1 MLTQEAAELLAG
13 LASEVNNADEIP
25 INNDLPFPDYGQLS
39 AFSWKS
45 YIFKFKSAKIYVA
58 RIEDFFLYLR
68 HTGKEGI
75 QDQQALEEA
84 LVEYFDYNHQLVD
97 EDGNPKY
104 KGSQFRGWFS
114 MFIAF
119 WKHTKRGDL
128 KINFPILLDNLKKWE
143 KELVTVKAKTF
154 TEDNLGMSSFI
165 FIFVYFFDVITIL
178 YV

>member
-13 LASEVNNADEIP
+13 MATEVINADEILL
-25 INNDLPFPDYGQLS
+25 NNDLPFPDYGQLS
-39 AFSWKS
+39 LVSWKS
-45 YIFKFKSAKIYVA
+45 FLFRFKSAKIYIA

-68 HTGKEGI
+68 LNGKEGI
-75 QDQQALEEA
+75 VDQQALEEA

-97 EDGNPKY
+97 EDGNPKF

-128 KINFPILLDNLKKWE
+128 KLTCPIMLDNLKKWE
-143 KELVTVKAKTF
+143 KELISVKAKTF
-154 TEDNLGMSSFI
+154 TEDNLGIIINFSSISFL
-165 FIFVYFFDVITIL
+165 IL
-178 YV
+178 SL